1 MPSLPASDGFQ
12 NPVQSSGLNSK
23 ICNPTNQLLD
33 RSVSAPASIC
43 SSESSLAEL
52 IGPRAIKSFESSTE
66 CQLTAEEEH
75 PLPLE
80 HLPSNASLA
89 NTDPPPQPGEVTCGS
104 PACLSQKTLE
114 EPLTADSLKG
124 CNAKEQGCGQEP
136 PLEVTEEN
144 SLADTAA
151 EHGLNGDVR
160 LSAEQE
166 QKQELPIDHRMYKE
180 LGKEH
185 LEEQSEAT
193 DPEPACHVGGGEKPV
208 VGETSQPENPPTP
221 TRGDGQEQ
229 ARLAC
234 TEGSIQMSASRS
246 CTQVEA
252 FMEIEVVE
260 QPAAEA
266 AGEQSRQAE
275 STSVCD
281 LNLASFSMDVE
292 LLRSVSSLSDPLSTT
307 DVLPSKSTS
316 EIPAGCNE
324 LSQLAAEDS
333 SIPSSN
339 CQLDTDPGR
348 PSEEPCP
355 SLASALKE
363 LHKLLIVSRKGEC
376 KVFASEE
383 VSQLDMVHQEPAAQQ
398 KGLSE
403 GEQEGSDPTSPE
415 QSCSFCEVRCE
426 GGRAEG
432 KQLCDSGTENLSAGS
447 VRHVQ
452 SALREGAEEVQRFSG
467 NGDVVA
473 VNSAVT
479 PDQQQSL
486 EQVEVLAEGCHSPAS
501 PTSEQ
506 NTSNSSTPALE
517 EGAPQAAQSLV
528 TGAPGRSTRS
538 APEGPWLLG
547 GCEEPLLSPPA
558 AYTGLTSGA
567 PPPPAFPA
575 AAVDRILGAG
585 FTLREALEALE
596 QAGGNADLALLIL
609 LAKSIVVPT

>member
-23 ICNPTNQLLD
+23 IRNPTNQVLD

-43 SSESSLAEL
+43 SSESSLAEP
-52 IGPRAIKSFESSTE
+52 IGPRAVKSFESSTE
-66 CQLTAEEEH
+66 CQLTAEEHH
-75 PLPLE
+75 PPLLQ

-89 NTDPPPQPGEVTCGS
+89 NPDPSPQPGEVTCGS

-114 EPLTADSLKG
+114 EPLTADSLKR

-136 PLEVTEEN
+136 PLEGTEET

-151 EHGLNGDVR
+151 EHGLNGGVR

-166 QKQELPIDHRMYKE
+166 QKQDPPVDRWMYKE
-180 LGKEH
+180 PGKEH
-185 LEEQSEAT
+185 LEEQTETS
-193 DPEPACHVGGGEKPV
+193 DPGPPCHVGGGEKPV
-208 VGETSQPENPPTP
+208 VEEASQPENPPAP
-221 TRGDGQEQ
+221 TRGDGQEP

-234 TEGSIQMSASRS
+234 AEGSIQASASCS
-246 CTQVEA
+246 CTQAEA

-266 AGEQSRQAE
+266 ASERSRQAE
-275 STSVCD
+275 SRSVCD

-292 LLRSVSSLSDPLSTT
+292 LLRSVSSMSDPLSTV
-307 DVLPSKSTS
+307 DVPLPKGTS

-324 LSQLAAEDS
+324 LSPLVPEDS
-333 SIPSSN
+333 SSPSSIR
-339 CQLDTDPGR
+339 QLDTDPGR
-348 PSEEPCP
+348 PLEEPCP

-376 KVFASEE
+376 KAFAPEE
-383 VSQLDMVHQEPAAQQ
+383 VSLLEVVHQEPAAQQ
-398 KGLSE
+398 KGR
-403 GEQEGSDPTSPE
+403 EQEGSDPASPE
-415 QSCSFCEVRCE
+415 QSCSFREVRGE

-447 VRHVQ
+447 VGHVP
-452 SALREGAEEVQRFSG
+452 SARREGAVEVQGVSG
-467 NGDVVA
+467 KGDVVA
-473 VNSAVT
+473 VNSAAT
-479 PDQQQSL
+479 SDQQQSS
-486 EQVEVLAEGCHSPAS
+486 EWAEVLAEGRHSPTS

-506 NTSNSSTPALE
+506 NVDSSTPALE
-517 EGAPQAAQSLV
+517 EGAPQAAQSLFAG
-528 TGAPGRSTRS
+528 TPGRSGSS
-538 APEGPWLLG
+538 APEGPWPLG

-558 AYTGLTSGA
+558 AYTGLPSGA

-585 FTLREALEALE
+585 FTPREALEALE
-596 QAGGNADLALLIL
+596 QAGGNTDLALLIL
-609 LAKSIVVPT
+609 LAKSIVVP

>member
-23 ICNPTNQLLD
+23 ICNPTNQVLD

-43 SSESSLAEL
+43 SSESSLAEPT
-52 IGPRAIKSFESSTE
+52 GPRAVKSFESSAE
-66 CQLTAEEEH
+66 CQLTAEEHH
-75 PLPLE
+75 PPRE
-80 HLPSNASLA
+80 QHLPSNASLA
-89 NTDPPPQPGEVTCGS
+89 NTDPSPQPGEVTCGS

-114 EPLTADSLKG
+114 EPLSADSLKG
-124 CNAKEQGCGQEP
+124 WNAKEQGYGQEP
-136 PLEVTEEN
+136 PLEGTKEN

-151 EHGLNGDVR
+151 EHGLNGDVC

-166 QKQELPIDHRMYKE
+166 QKQDPPVSRRMYKE
-180 LGKEH
+180 PRKEH
-185 LEEQSEAT
+185 LEEQTETT
-193 DPEPACHVGGGEKPV
+193 DPGPPCHVSGGEKPV
-208 VGETSQPENPPTP
+208 VEEASQPENPPAP
-221 TRGDGQEQ
+221 TRGDGQEP

-234 TEGSIQMSASRS
+234 VESSVQTSASCS
-246 CTQVEA
+246 CTQAEA

-266 AGEQSRQAE
+266 ASDQSRQAE
-275 STSVCD
+275 SRSVSD

-292 LLRSVSSLSDPLSTT
+292 LLRSVSSLSDPLST
-307 DVLPSKSTS
+307 VAVPLSKSTS

-324 LSQLAAEDS
+324 LSQLAPEDS
-333 SIPSSN
+333 SSPSSI

-363 LHKLLIVSRKGEC
+363 LHKLLIVSWKGER
-376 KVFASEE
+376 KAFASEE
-383 VSQLDMVHQEPAAQQ
+383 VSRLEVVHQEPAAQQ

-403 GEQEGSDPTSPE
+403 GEREGADPVSPE
-415 QSCSFCEVRCE
+415 QNCSFREVRCE
-426 GGRAEG
+426 GARAEG
-432 KQLCDSGTENLSAGS
+432 KQLCDSGTEDLSAGS
-447 VRHVQ
+447 DRHVQ
-452 SALREGAEEVQRFSG
+452 AAHREGAVEVQRFSG
-467 NGDVVA
+467 KGDVVA
-473 VNSAVT
+473 GNSAAT
-479 PDQQQSL
+479 SDPQQSS
-486 EQVEVLAEGCHSPAS
+486 EQAEVLAEGRHSPTS

-506 NTSNSSTPALE
+506 NASASATPALE
-517 EGAPQAAQSLV
+517 EGAPRAAQSLF
-528 TGAPGRSTRS
+528 TGAPGRSGSS

-547 GCEEPLLSPPA
+547 GCEEPQLSPPA

-575 AAVDRILGAG
+575 AAVDRILSAG
-585 FTLREALEALE
+585 FTPREALEALE